1 MKKLFR
7 TGRWRH
13 FFPAIGLKVK
23 LSFILALVSVIQMQ
37 ANAYAQSK
45 KISLDLENVSV
56 LRIIN
61 EIESQSEFKFLF
73 NRKDVDLKRMVS
85 VKVKKKPIEGIL
97 ANLFT
102 NTDTG
107 FEILNKQIILK
118 KNRDKTITPAGIA
131 NVTSIGAK
139 TIIQFQVNGT
149 VTDADSVPL
158 AGASILEKGTLN
170 GTQSDFDGN
179 FSLELADENAVLVVS
194 YIGYATK
201 EFGLR
206 GQNAVTIA
214 LEEDTASL
222 DEVIVI
228 GYGTVKKSD
237 LTGSVSSIQAD
248 KLNTDSQASVEQ
260 IIQGRLP
267 GVQVTQ
273 SSAEPGGEFSIRIRG
288 TNSISAGNEPLYVI
302 DGLAG
307 ANPGNSLNPSDIK
320 SIEVLKDASATA
332 IYGARGSNGVVLITT
347 KQGQKNSALEISY
360 NVSTSFQTA
369 ARTLDMMDAQEYMSF
384 YNDVYVDRGLEP
396 LFGDDDFNS
405 FGAGTNWQDEIFRTA
420 PIYEH
425 RLSFSGG
432 SEDTQYYVSLNA
444 FDQEGIV
451 INSGFERW
459 AARVNLT
466 HSVGDKLKIGIN
478 LNTSFEN
485 ENRVPLG
492 LGVNA
497 GAGVIAT
504 ALQLPPTDPVFN
516 DDGSYATSL
525 QDLSNSV
532 AQAETID
539 EFEKTTRI
547 FGNGFVEYEFI
558 KDLKAKANFGF
569 DQRIARR
576 NTFFDLQTQIG
587 QLNQGRASQRLIEN
601 NNYLFELTLDY
612 NKVIAEKHKLNL
624 LGGYSY
630 QEFTNS
636 GFDASA
642 QEFPTTAFGSN
653 NLGAGNPAQFQVG
666 STRGENTLIS
676 GFGRVNY
683 SYDDRYILTGSIR
696 ADGSS
701 RFGENNKVAYFPSGA
716 LAWNIN
722 NESFFP
728 EDAFVSN
735 LRLRASYGL
744 SGNQEIA
751 NGQSLTLLESGPI
764 AVLDGLELQSIAP
777 AQLSNP
783 NLQWETTESF
793 NLGIDFG
800 FLSNRI
806 SGTVEYF
813 ENNTRDLLLFLP
825 VPTTTGFTQSLQNV
839 GDTRN
844 SGFELSIASRNLVG
858 EFSWTT
864 DFNLATVKNEVT
876 NLGELPRILQGGTRF
891 VNDFTLLEVGS
902 PVNSYYGFVFEG
914 VFQSEEEVANSPA
927 QNNAAAGGRKFQ
939 DTNGDNVIDDE
950 DRVILGD
957 PFPDITFGFNNTFSY
972 KGFTLDVFIEGKS
985 GFELA
990 NFTNI
995 DSENPIDD
1003 LRNRQTYVLD
1013 RWSPQN
1019 PTNDQPSFANPSRAY
1034 DFNSRV
1040 VEDASFVRLRSA
1052 RFSYTF
1058 PNLNLGRISSL
1069 MIYASGQNLVTW
1081 TDYRGFN
1088 PDLNSLGNSDNPNV
1102 RIDYAAYPLA
1112 RIISI
1117 GLNVKF

>member
-1 MKKLFR
+1 MEIKLANPCFQLRKQVLMSLMKLLIFLFCTTIFALTPNKLLSQKSSIKIEKDASLTVDQVFDLIMEN
-7 TGRWRH
+7 TDFKFFYEEGIFEDFPKVEVKKGRISTNKLVEVSLAQGNLDVTVTENN
-13 FFPAIGLKVK
+13 AIVINVKAEEKVK
-23 LSFILALVSVIQMQ
+23 VAIVKQG
-37 ANAYAQSK
+37 Y
-45 KISLDLENVSV
+45 
-56 LRIIN
+56 
-61 EIESQSEFKFLF
+61 
-73 NRKDVDLKRMVS
+73 DVK
-85 VKVKKKPIEGIL
+85 
-97 ANLFT
+97 
-102 NTDTG
+102 
-107 FEILNKQIILK
+107 
-118 KNRDKTITPAGIA
+118 
-131 NVTSIGAK
+131 
-139 TIIQFQVNGT
+139 GT
-149 VTDADSVPL
+149 VTDVQGTPL
-158 AGASILEKGTLN
+158 PGANILEKGTTN
-170 GTQSDFDGN
+170 GVQTDFDGN
-179 FSLELADENAVLVVS
+179 FSIQISDENAILVIS
-194 YIGYATK
+194 YLGFIK
-201 EFGLR
+201 KDVEVN
-206 GQNAVTIA
+206 GQSSVTIV
-214 LEEDTASL
+214 LEEDTANL
-222 DEVIVI
+222 DEVVVI

-273 SSAEPGGEFSIRIRG
+273 SSAEPGGAFSIRVRG

-307 ANPGNSLNPSDIK
+307 ANPENSLNPSDIK

-347 KQGQKNSALEISY
+347 KQGQKNSALDISY

-384 YNDVYVDRGLEP
+384 YNDVLADRGREP
-396 LFGDDDFNS
+396 LFTDEDFNTQ
-405 FGAGTNWQDEIFRTA
+405 GAGTNWQDEIFRTA

-459 AARVNLT
+459 AARINLT
-466 HSVGDKLKIGIN
+466 HSVGDKLKIGMN

-497 GAGVIAT
+497 GAGVIA
-504 ALQLPPTDPVFN
+504 AGLQLPPTESVFN
-516 DDGSYATSL
+516 DEGGYSTSL
-525 QDLSNSV
+525 QDLSNPV

-539 EFEKTTRI
+539 EYEKTTRI
-547 FGNGFVEYEFI
+547 FGNGFVEYEFL

-569 DQRIARR
+569 DQTIGRR
-576 NTFFDLQTQIG
+576 SNFFDLETQIG
-587 QLNQGRASQRLIEN
+587 QLNQGRATQALIEN
-601 NNYLFELTLDY
+601 NNYLFELTLNYD
-612 NKVIAEKHKLNL
+612 KVIAEKHKLNL
-624 LGGYSY
+624 LGGYSF

-636 GFDASA
+636 GFNAA
-642 QEFPTTAFGSN
+642 GQEFPTTAFGPN
-653 NLGAGNPAQFQVG
+653 NLGAGNPLQYRVG
-666 STRGENTLIS
+666 SNRGENTLIS

-683 SYDDRYILTGSIR
+683 SYDDRYIVTGSFR

-716 LAWNIN
+716 VAWNIN

-735 LRLRASYGL
+735 LKLRASYGL

-751 NGQSLTLLESGPI
+751 NGQSLILLGSGPV
-764 AVLDGLELQSIAP
+764 AVLDGVELQSIQP
-777 AQLSNP
+777 EQLANP

-800 FLSNRI
+800 FLNNRI

-813 ENNTRDLLLFLP
+813 ENNTRDLLLNLP
-825 VPTTTGFTQSLQNV
+825 VPTTTGFGSSLQNV

-844 SGFELSIASRNLVG
+844 SGFELSISSRNFVG
-858 EFSWTT
+858 DFSWTT
-864 DFNLATVKNEVT
+864 DVNLATLENEVT
-876 NLGELPRILQGGTRF
+876 NLGELPRILQGGVRF

-902 PVNSYYGFVFEG
+902 PVNSYNGFVFEG
-914 VFQSEEEVANSPA
+914 IFQSEDEVANSA
-927 QNNAAAGGRKFQ
+927 TQNNAAVGGRKFQ
-939 DTNGDNVIDDE
+939 DTNGDNVINDD

-957 PFPDITFGFNNTFSY
+957 PLPNLTFGINNTFSY
-972 KGFTLDVFIEGKS
+972 KGFALDVFIEGKS

-1013 RWSPQN
+1013 RWTPQN
-1019 PTNDQPSFANPSRAY
+1019 PTNEQPSFVNPSRAY

-1052 RFSYTF
+1052 RISYAF
-1058 PNLNLGRISSL
+1058 PNLNLKHVSSL
-1069 MIYASGQNLVTW
+1069 MVYASGQNLATW

-1088 PDLNSLGNSDNPNV
+1088 PDVNSLGNSNV

-1112 RIISI
+1112 RIFSI
-1117 GLNVKF
+1117 GLNVNF

>member
-1 MKKLFR
+1 MIKK
-7 TGRWRH
+7 
-13 FFPAIGLKVK
+13 PSK
-23 LSFILALVSVIQMQ
+23 LVSKCFLYVIIIVGLQSMC
-37 ANAYAQSK
+37 AQKS
-45 KISLDLENVSV
+45 VS
-56 LRIIN
+56 
-61 EIESQSEFKFLF
+61 
-73 NRKDVDLKRMVS
+73 
-85 VKVKKKPIEGIL
+85 
-97 ANLFT
+97 
-102 NTDTG
+102 
-107 FEILNKQIILK
+107 
-118 KNRDKTITPAGIA
+118 
-131 NVTSIGAK
+131 
-139 TIIQFQVNGT
+139 GT
-149 VTDADSVPL
+149 VIDAEGVPL
-158 AGASILEKGTLN
+158 AGANILEKGTTN
-170 GTQSDFDGN
+170 GTQTDFDGS
-179 FSLELADENAVLVVS
+179 FFLEVGEEAVLVVS
-194 YIGYATK
+194 YIGFAGK
-201 EFGLR
+201 EVNVE
-206 GQNAVTIA
+206 GQSDITVSLAEDA
-214 LEEDTASL
+214 AGLEE
-222 DEVIVI
+222 VVVI

-237 LTGSVSSIQAD
+237 LTGSVSSIQAE

-273 SSAEPGGEFSIRIRG
+273 SSAEPGGAFSIRIRG
-288 TNSISAGNEPLYVI
+288 TNSISAGNEPLYVV

-347 KQGQKNSALEISY
+347 KKGRKNSALDISY

-384 YNDVYVDRGLEP
+384 YNDVYAARGLEP
-396 LFGDDDFNS
+396 VFGDDDFNT

-459 AARVNLT
+459 AGRVNLT
-466 HSVGDKLKIGIN
+466 HSVGDKLTIGMN

-497 GAGVIAT
+497 GAGVIAA
-504 ALQLPPTDPVFN
+504 ALQLPPTDLVFN
-516 DDGSYATSL
+516 GDGSYGGSL
-525 QDLSNSV
+525 QDISNPV

-547 FGNGFVEYEFI
+547 FGNGFVEFEFL

-569 DQRIARR
+569 DQAIRR
-576 NTFFDLQTQIG
+576 RTNFFDLETQIG
-587 QLNQGRASQRLIEN
+587 QLNQGRATQTLIEN

-612 NKVIAEKHKLNL
+612 NKVIAQKHKFDL
-624 LGGYSY
+624 LGGYSF
-630 QEFTNS
+630 QEFANS
-636 GFDASA
+636 GFNASG
-642 QEFPTTAFGSN
+642 QDFPTTAFGPN
-653 NLGAGNPAQFQVG
+653 NLGAGDPLQYIVG

-683 SYDDRYILTGSIR
+683 SFDDRYILTGSFR

-716 LAWNIN
+716 VAWNVN

-728 EDAFVSN
+728 EDALVSN

-764 AVLDGLELQSIAP
+764 AVLDGVDFQSIAP

-825 VPTTTGFTQSLQNV
+825 VPTTTGFNQSLQNV

-844 SGFELSIASRNLVG
+844 SGFELSIASRNLIG

-864 DFNLATVKNEVT
+864 DFNLATLQNEVT
-876 NLGELPRILQGGTRF
+876 NLGELPRILQGGVRF
-891 VNDFTLLEVGS
+891 VNDFTILEVGS
-902 PVNSYYGFVFEG
+902 PVNSYYGYVFDG
-914 VFQSEEEVANSPA
+914 VFQSEEEVSNSPV

-950 DRVILGD
+950 DRVILGN
-957 PFPDITFGFNNTFSY
+957 PFPDITFGLNNTLSY
-972 KGFTLDVFIEGKS
+972 KGFSLDVFLEGKT

-1013 RWSPQN
+1013 RWTPQN
-1019 PTNDQPSFANPSRAY
+1019 PTNEQPSFANPSRAY

-1052 RFSYTF
+1052 RISYAF
-1058 PNLNLGRISSL
+1058 PNLNLRRISSL
-1069 MIYASGQNLVTW
+1069 MVYASGQNLATW

-1088 PDLNSLGNSDNPNV
+1088 PDVNSLGNSNV
-1102 RIDYAAYPLA
+1102 RIDYAAYPFA
-1112 RIISI
+1112 RIFSI
-1117 GLNVKF
+1117 GLNVNF

>member
-1 MKKLFR
+1 MEIKLTNACFQLR
-7 TGRWRH
+7 KQVLTYIMRVLIFLFCTTIFALTPENLLSQKSSIKIEKDATLTVDQVFDLIMEKTDFKFFYEEGIFEGFPKVLVKRGRVSTNKLLKQSLSQSNLDVTVTENN
-13 FFPAIGLKVK
+13 AI
-23 LSFILALVSVIQMQ
+23 
-37 ANAYAQSK
+37 
-45 KISLDLENVSV
+45 
-56 LRIIN
+56 IIN
-61 EIESQSEFKFLF
+61 
-73 NRKDVDLKRMVS
+73 
-85 VKVKKKPIEGIL
+85 VKSDQKVVATNINQKYEVK
-97 ANLFT
+97 
-102 NTDTG
+102 
-107 FEILNKQIILK
+107 
-118 KNRDKTITPAGIA
+118 
-131 NVTSIGAK
+131 
-139 TIIQFQVNGT
+139 GT
-149 VTDADSVPL
+149 VTDTNGTPL
-158 AGASILEKGTLN
+158 PGANILEKGTTN
-170 GTQSDFDGN
+170 GVQTDFEGN
-179 FSLELADENAVLVVS
+179 FSIQISDENAILEISYLGFIKKDYDVS
-194 YIGYATK
+194 
-201 EFGLR
+201 
-206 GQNAVTIA
+206 GQSSVNIV

-222 DEVIVI
+222 DEVVVI
-228 GYGTVKKSD
+228 GYGSVRKSE
-237 LTGSVSSIQAD
+237 LTGSVSSIQAE

-273 SSAEPGGEFSIRIRG
+273 ASAEPGGEFSIRVRG

-347 KQGQKNSALEISY
+347 KKGQKNSPLSVSY

-369 ARTLDMMDAQEYMSF
+369 ARTLDMMNAEEYTSF
-384 YNDVYVDRGLEP
+384 YNDVYTDRGLEP
-396 LFGDDDFNS
+396 LFENGGTGVD
-405 FGAGTNWQDEIFRTA
+405 TNWQNEIFRTA

-466 HSVGDKLKIGIN
+466 HAIGDKLTIGMN

-497 GAGVIAT
+497 QSGVIAT
-504 ALQLPPTDPVFN
+504 ALQLPPTDRVFN
-516 DDGSYATSL
+516 DDGSYGRSL

-539 EFEKTTRI
+539 EVLKTTRI
-547 FGNGFVEYEFI
+547 FGNGFVEYEVI

-569 DQRIARR
+569 DQTIGRR
-576 NTFFDLQTQIG
+576 SNFFDLQTQIG
-587 QLNQGRASQRLIEN
+587 ELNQGRATQELIEN
-601 NNYLFELTLDY
+601 NNYLFELTLNYD
-612 NKVIAEKHKLNL
+612 KVIAQKHKLNI
-624 LGGYSY
+624 LGGYSF
-630 QEFTNS
+630 QEFSNS
-636 GFDASA
+636 GFNASG
-642 QEFPTTAFGSN
+642 QEFPTTAFGPN
-653 NLGAGNPAQFQVG
+653 NLGAGNPLQYIVG

-683 SYDDRYILTGSIR
+683 SYDDRYILTGSFR

-716 LAWNIN
+716 VAWNIN

-728 EDAFVSN
+728 EDAFVSS
-735 LRLRASYGL
+735 LKLRASYGL

-751 NGQSLTLLESGPI
+751 NGQSLILLGSGPVS
-764 AVLDGLELQSIAP
+764 VLDGVELQSIQP
-777 AQLSNP
+777 EQLPNP

-800 FLSNRI
+800 FLKNRI
-806 SGTVEYF
+806 SGTAEYF
-813 ENNTRDLLLFLP
+813 KNNTRDLLLNLP
-825 VPTTTGFTQSLQNV
+825 VPTTTGFGSSLQNV
-839 GDTRN
+839 GNTSN
-844 SGFELSIASRNLVG
+844 SGFELSISSRNFVG
-858 EFSWTT
+858 DFAWST
-864 DFNLATVKNEVT
+864 DFNLATLQNEVT
-876 NLGELPRILQGGTRF
+876 NLGELPRILQGGQRF
-891 VNDFTLLEVGS
+891 VNDFTILEVGS
-902 PVNSYYGFVFEG
+902 PVNSYNGFVFEG
-914 VFQSEEEVANSPA
+914 IFQSEQEVASAPV
-927 QNNAAAGGRKFQ
+927 QNNAAVGGRRFQ
-939 DTNGDNVIDDE
+939 DTNGDNVINDE

-957 PFPDITFGFNNTFSY
+957 PLPDLTFGFNNTFSY
-972 KGFTLDVFIEGKS
+972 KGFALDIFIEGKS

-1013 RWSPQN
+1013 RWTPQN
-1019 PTNDQPSFANPSRAY
+1019 PTSQQPSFVNPSRAY

-1052 RFSYTF
+1052 RISYAF
-1058 PNLNLGRISSL
+1058 PNLNLRHISSL
-1069 MIYASGQNLVTW
+1069 MVYASGQNLATW

-1088 PDLNSLGNSDNPNV
+1088 PDVNSLGNSNV

-1112 RIISI
+1112 RIFSV
-1117 GLNVKF
+1117 GLNVNF

>member
-7 TGRWRH
+7 LVRS
-13 FFPAIGLKVK
+13 PYPLCKDNLKMK
-23 LSFILALVSVIQMQ
+23 LSTLFLLATIFTTQANDTYGQRTKITLNLNGVSVGQLI
-37 ANAYAQSK
+37 
-45 KISLDLENVSV
+45 D
-56 LRIIN
+56 
-61 EIESQSEFKFLF
+61 EIESSTEFEFVYKL
-73 NRKDVDLKRMVS
+73 NDVNLMRKVS
-85 VKVKKKPIEGIL
+85 VTVKEETITTVLDQVFKNTKTTYSLNEKRVYLVREKEKSTKIEVLAFIPTPIIQQSISGII
-97 ANLFT
+97 
-102 NTDTG
+102 TDT
-107 FEILNKQIILK
+107 
-118 KNRDKTITPAGIA
+118 
-131 NVTSIGAK
+131 
-139 TIIQFQVNGT
+139 NGQ
-149 VTDADSVPL
+149 PL
-158 AGASILEKGTLN
+158 PGASIVEKGTTN
-170 GTQSDFDGN
+170 GVTTDFDGN
-179 FSLELADENAVLVVS
+179 FSIDLMDDDAILLISFIGFVNKEIPVL
-194 YIGYATK
+194 
-201 EFGLR
+201 
-206 GQNAVTIA
+206 GQNSITIE

-222 DEVIVI
+222 EEVVVI
-228 GYGTVKKSD
+228 GYGSVKKSD

-260 IIQGRLP
+260 IIQGRLA

-273 SSAEPGGEFSIRIRG
+273 SSAEPGGAFSIRVRG

-307 ANPGNSLNPSDIK
+307 ANPGNSLNPSDVK

-369 ARTLDMMDAQEYMSF
+369 ARTLDMMDAQEYMLF
-384 YNDVYVDRGLEP
+384 YNDVYADRGLEP
-396 LFGDDDFNS
+396 LFGDNDFS
-405 FGAGTNWQDEIFRTA
+405 ALGAGTNWQNEIFRTA

-459 AARVNLT
+459 AGRVNLT

-497 GAGVIAT
+497 TSGVIAT
-504 ALQLPPTDPVFN
+504 ALQLPPTDQVFN
-516 DDGSYATSL
+516 NDGSYGTSL

-576 NTFFDLQTQIG
+576 NTFFDLETQIG
-587 QLNQGRASQRLIEN
+587 QLNQGRATQTLIED

-612 NKVIAEKHKLNL
+612 NKVFADKHKLNL
-624 LGGYSY
+624 LAGYSY

-636 GFDASA
+636 GFNASA
-642 QEFPTTAFGSN
+642 QEFPTTAFGPN
-653 NLGAGNPAQFQVG
+653 NLGAGNPLQYEVG

-683 SYDDRYILTGSIR
+683 SYDNRYILTGSFR

-716 LAWNIN
+716 VAWNIN

-735 LRLRASYGL
+735 LKLRASYGL

-764 AVLDGLELQSIAP
+764 AVLDGLELQTIAP
-777 AQLSNP
+777 AQLPNP

-806 SGTVEYF
+806 SGTMEYF
-813 ENNTRDLLLFLP
+813 NNNTRDLLLFLP
-825 VPTTTGFTQSLQNV
+825 VPTTTGFNQSLQNV

-844 SGFELSIASRNLVG
+844 SGFEFSIASRNLVG

-864 DFNLATVKNEVT
+864 DFNIATLQNEVT

-902 PVNSYYGFVFEG
+902 PVNSYNGFVFDG
-914 VFQSEEEVANSPA
+914 VFQSEEEVANAPT
-927 QNNAAAGGRKFQ
+927 QNNAAAGGRRFQ
-939 DTNGDNVIDDE
+939 DINGDNVIDDE

-957 PFPDITFGFNNTFSY
+957 PFPDFTFGLNNTFSY
-972 KGFTLDVFIEGKS
+972 KGFNLDVFIEGKS

-990 NFTNI
+990 NFTTI

-1003 LRNRQTYVLD
+1003 LRNRQTYALD
-1013 RWSPQN
+1013 RWTPQN
-1019 PTNDQPSFANPSRAY
+1019 QTNEQPSFVNPSRAY

-1052 RFSYTF
+1052 RISYSF
-1058 PNLNLGRISSL
+1058 PNLKLRNISSL
-1069 MIYASGQNLVTW
+1069 MVYASGQNLATW
-1081 TDYRGFN
+1081 TDYSGFN
-1088 PDLNSLGNSDNPNV
+1088 PDLNSLGNSNV
-1102 RIDYAAYPLA
+1102 RIDYSAYPLA
-1112 RIISI
+1112 RIFSI
-1117 GLNVKF
+1117 GLNVNF